1 MQTMITLSLNES
13 SDWNVLIR
21 NILFYKKLIYESL
34 LQDLLFQVCRAIGS
48 SIWVLEST
56 SNHIIFKMAFSFY
69 SKWVFFFFVLQ
80 ILVRPLLLKYY
91 NEAIIAFVLT
101 SYFIES
107 MHSLEWAN
115 FYPSEKHYFL
125 AAETCWT
132 NITHPLSKHFYLEL
146 NGLKLIQKY
155 YQKY

>member
-1 MQTMITLSLNES
+1 M
-13 SDWNVLIR
+13 R
-21 NILFYKKLIYESL
+21 
-34 LQDLLFQVCRAIGS
+34 
-48 SIWVLEST
+48 
-56 SNHIIFKMAFSFY
+56 
-69 SKWVFFFFVLQ
+69 FFFFVPQ

-125 AAETCWT
+125 AAETCGT

-146 NGLKLIQKY
+146 YGFKLIKNFIRNISNDNIWRIRVQSKHCIQIFMPLQDIGIMKY
-155 YQKY
+155 ILFYWRSITYTLVKPMLLWMDIKYNRSKYIGLLCLCIN